1 MLYFDGDELEKKSSI
16 KKNYDRSSDKGVV
29 ILPLTEFLISKLG
42 MLQKNIMN
50 KSFMFFVYSSRL
62 QHLRL
67 K

>member
-1 MLYFDGDELEKKSSI
+1 MLYFDGGELEKKSSI
-16 KKNYDRSSDKGVV
+16 KKNCDRSSNTGVV

-42 MLQKNIMN
+42 MLQN
-50 KSFMFFVYSSRL
+50 KSFMFFLYSSRL